1 MNPLTELIP
10 AQYRKYVYA
19 LATVAVFVYG
29 LFQAAGGDWKTFA
42 ASLLG
47 ALVSALA
54 ASNTVAPE
62 SDVAVEA
69 HETPGAEPGRDGFV
83 G

>member
-10 AQYRKYVYA
+10 AKYRKYVYA

-29 LFQAAGGDWKTFA
+29 LYQAAGGDWKTFA
-42 ASLLG
+42 ASVLG
-47 ALVSALA
+47 SLVTALA
-54 ASNTVAPE
+54 ASNTVHPE
-62 SDVAVEA
+62 SDVALEV
-69 HETPGAEPGRDGFV
+69 HDSPAEPGRDGFV